1 MKAQKNIKHV
11 LLNSP
16 GDRGLIATAERLQS
30 ITDELRAIQRHL
42 LDRLSTY
49 SEPVPLGSIDR
60 MGYLLSQLA
69 DIEGK
74 PYSPPRTKTPIHTE
88 EIGI

>member
-1 MKAQKNIKHV
+1 MNAQKNIKQI

-49 SEPVPLGSIDR
+49 NEPVPLGSIDR

-74 PYSPPRTKTPIHTE
+74 PYAPPRTKQPIHLE